1 MDENRR
7 NNITSFA
14 KRLNNLQ
21 YVMRAA
27 KDEDM
32 KRIWY
37 IKQLELIEQTRM
49 KAYERLQDSAIS
61 VH

>member
-37 IKQLELIEQTRM
+37 IKQLELIDQRRM
-49 KAYERLQDSAIS
+49 KAYERLQDSARS